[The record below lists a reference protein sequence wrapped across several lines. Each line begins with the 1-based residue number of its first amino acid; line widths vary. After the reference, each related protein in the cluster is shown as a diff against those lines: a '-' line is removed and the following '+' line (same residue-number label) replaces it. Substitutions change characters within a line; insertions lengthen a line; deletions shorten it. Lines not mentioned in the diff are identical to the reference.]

1 MGPAVDFQK
10 LELPGVMVVS
20 PKRNE
25 DARGFFSEVFRVDAF
40 RKHLPGFDLVQDNHV
55 YSRARGTLRGL
66 HFQTDPHAQGKL
78 VRCGSGRILDVAVD
92 IRVGSPTYGRH
103 VAVELS
109 RDNWKQLW
117 VPPGFAHGYVTLTD
131 DCEVSYK
138 VTDFYAPQCDRG
150 ILWNDPQLGIDWG
163 IPPDQVILSDKDS
176 NLPRLSDVGPFFHF
190 GH

>member
-1 MGPAVDFQK
+1 MDFQK
-10 LELPGVMVVS
+10 LELPDVMVVS
-20 PKRNE
+20 PKRHA
-25 DARGFFSEVFRVDAF
+25 DSRGFFSEVFRDDAF
-40 RKHLPGFDLVQDNHV
+40 RKQLPDVAFVQDNHV

-138 VTDFYAPQCDRG
+138 VTDYYAPQCDRG
-150 ILWNDPQLGIDWG
+150 ILWNDPRLGIDWG
-163 IPPDQVILSDKDS
+163 LPPDRIILSDKDS
-176 NLPRLSDVGPFFHF
+176 NLPCLSDVGPFFHF